1 MISEETDKE
10 CNIAKLGSQ
19 LSENNIVFPTIEN
32 ICHSNL
38 FIDT

>member
-1 MISEETDKE
+1 MISEETDKV
-10 CNIAKLGSQ
+10 AKLGSQ

-32 ICHSNL
+32 ISHSNL